1 MYSALH
7 SVTFTGGVCL
17 TDCEVGSNMRTKVGN
32 SLSSLV
38 DKQDIRCLSAEPSRT
53 MSHQFN
59 LLPLCS
65 KSGLCEKLPP
75 GGIVNVSLTRWVWSQ
90 TSRCSVWWAGVCGV
104 PVARGGF
111 GAADPLFPQ
120 PPVAAVS
127 WQLLGNKCLNEIING
142 SCQTSTVSSIRAAR
156 SPPAPHSP
164 PTPPDLVPDTHSSP
178 LMGSEVC
185 LQDQ

>member
-1 MYSALH
+1 MS
-7 SVTFTGGVCL
+7 
-17 TDCEVGSNMRTKVGN
+17 TKVGN

-38 DKQDIRCLSAEPSRT
+38 DKQDIRCPSAEPSRT
-53 MSHQFN
+53 MSHQFH

-65 KSGLCEKLPP
+65 KSGLREKLPP
-75 GGIVNVSLTRWVWSQ
+75 GGSVNVSLTRWVWSQ
-90 TSRCSVWWAGVCGV
+90 TSRCSVWRPGVCGV

-111 GAADPLFPQ
+111 RAADPLFPQ

-156 SPPAPHSP
+156 SPQTRPGPRHTLRSTDGEWSMFTGSAILWS
-164 PTPPDLVPDTHSSP
+164 LVD
-178 LMGSEVC
+178 
-185 LQDQ
+185 